1 MATSPVVARPAA
13 SAHQLELNLTGPP
26 EPAND
31 TAGLASAEEANVAEQ
46 GRPAA
51 TRRRRGHG
59 EGSAYKNDRGQWV
72 ATAEVSSLTGSRRRR
87 ITRKAR
93 TKAEAI
99 RKVRDAQRQLEASGL
114 TPDLNQTVADYL
126 RWWLEHVAPLR
137 VKAST
142 VSQYRW
148 IAEKHLIHRVGHH
161 RIGRLTTGHVQAMIT
176 DVIASGRSP
185 NTARQIVGVLSGALR
200 HAVRTDVIIRNPCQ
214 LVDLPR
220 VVKSVD
226 DDTLSPTDVAAFVRA
241 CDGTRWKAFATLA
254 LGYGF
259 RQGELLALKWS
270 DVALDD
276 IPTVRIVA
284 TIKWPSGGGWYTE
297 QPKTRGSIRVVE
309 IDPHTA
315 ETIREHRALQLRAAA
330 DAGATWTEHDFV
342 FTTDTGEPIHDRNCL
357 RWWYGRL
364 KAIGVPRRPFH
375 AARRTAITNMA
386 EAGVPLEVAASIV
399 GHASIRMTAEVYNRV
414 RPRGRVE
421 AAQLIGKLLA
431 E

>member
-1 MATSPVVARPAA
+1 VTARTKPA
-13 SAHQLELNLTGPP
+13 S
-26 EPAND
+26 
-31 TAGLASAEEANVAEQ
+31 
-46 GRPAA
+46 
-51 TRRRRGHG
+51 TRQRRGHG
-59 EGSAYKNDRGQWV
+59 EGSVYKNERGQWIATTEV
-72 ATAEVSSLTGSRRRR
+72 APLAGGRRRR

-99 RKVRDAQRQLEASGL
+99 RKVREAEQQLAASGM
-114 TPDLNQTVADYL
+114 TPDLDQTVTAYL

-142 VSQYRW
+142 VAQYRW
-148 IAEKHLIHRVGHH
+148 IAEKHLVDRVGHH

-176 DVIASGRSP
+176 DIISSGRSP

-200 HAVRTDVIIRNPCQ
+200 HAVRTDVIMRNPCQ

-220 VVKSVD
+220 VVKSTD
-226 DDTLSPTDVAAFVRA
+226 DDTLGAPDVVRFVRA
-241 CDGTRWKAFATLA
+241 CAGTRWEAFAALA

-259 RQGELLALKWS
+259 RQGELLALKWA
-270 DVALDD
+270 DVSLDD
-276 IPTVRIVA
+276 TPTVRIVA
-284 TIKWPSGGGWYTE
+284 TIKWPPGGGWYVE
-297 QPKTRGSIRVVE
+297 QPKTTGSIRVVE

-315 ETIREHRALQLRAAA
+315 DLVREHRARQRR
-330 DAGATWTEHDFV
+330 DASALGDAWTEHGFV
-342 FTTDTGEPIHDRNCL
+342 FTTETGSPIHDRNCL
-357 RWWYGRL
+357 RWWYGAL
-364 KAIGVPRRPFH
+364 KSAELDKRPFH

-421 AAQLIGKLLA
+421 AAHLIGQILSD
-431 E
+431 